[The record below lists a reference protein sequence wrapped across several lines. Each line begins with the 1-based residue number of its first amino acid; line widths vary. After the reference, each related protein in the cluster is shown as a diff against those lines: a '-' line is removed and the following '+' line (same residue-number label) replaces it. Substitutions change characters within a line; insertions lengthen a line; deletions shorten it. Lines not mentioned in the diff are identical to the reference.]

1 MREESDTDEDR
12 LRFLDSL
19 VLEAATVYHSGD
31 FGVDLSDDRG
41 LFEQAFL
48 AGYWPKV
55 HFRADRTPVAV
66 TVEA

>member
-12 LRFLDSL
+12 LRLLDSFG
-19 VLEAATVYHSGD
+19 LEAVTVYHSGD

-48 AGYWPKV
+48 AGYCRRCTSV
-55 HFRADRTPVAV
+55 RTGPRSP
-66 TVEA
+66 

>member
-1 MREESDTDEDR
+1 M
-12 LRFLDSL
+12 
-19 VLEAATVYHSGD
+19 YHSGD

>member
-12 LRFLDSL
+12 LRFLDSFG
-19 VLEAATVYHSGD
+19 LEAVTVYHSGD

>member
-12 LRFLDSL
+12 LRFLDSF
-19 VLEAATVYHSGD
+19 VREAATGYHSGD

-41 LFEQAFL
+41 LFEQAFM